1 MQTKHLAAE
10 IKAAKDS
17 GSFEAVLSMPTVDR
31 DGEVIDA
38 GAFLPLPKK
47 ITIDVDHGLSAE
59 KTIGSGVPF
68 YDGDVLKVKGT
79 FASTPLAQQIRT
91 LVIEDHLGHM
101 SVAYRAAKY
110 ETDEKD
116 GLPHLRKGELIN
128 AAIVGIPANREAEI
142 LVAKALTEKVSARN
156 AAKDLERLQSTHDHM
171 VELGA
176 SCGEKHFVAVDGGP
190 GRITADAIKAYA
202 AGASTTAV
210 MFAEKNGQTIVFDM
224 NGKEI
229 ARSVDTKSADTD
241 PEVKAAAPAA
251 APSPA
256 PTLTAVSAALAK
268 ARLLLLDE

>member
-1 MQTKHLAAE
+1 MQTKHLSAE
-10 IKAAKDS
+10 LKAAKDS
-17 GSFEAVLSMPTVDR
+17 GSFEAILSMPTVDR

-59 KTIGSGVPF
+59 KTIGSGVPY

-79 FASTPLAQQIRT
+79 FASTALAQQIRT

-142 LVAKALTEKVSARN
+142 LVAKALTEKVGARN

-176 SCGEKHFVAVDGGP
+176 TCGEKHAHVV
-190 GRITADAIKAYA
+190 
-202 AGASTTAV
+202 TTAGPTGTLV
-210 MFAEKNGQTIVFDM
+210 MAGEKNGQTIVFDM
-224 NGKEI
+224 NGNEI